1 MSNTVDVSIVADVTM
16 IPVRNL
22 TDYPV
27 AYHVPSLGDLRREI
41 PPRGVIRVT
50 AGELRQLN
58 YELGGS
64 ILLRDFLNVGN
75 SNLAQEF
82 GVSADTIEYNWT
94 MADIDKALT
103 TDPIEVLMDA
113 MDFAPEGIKETIAKR
128 AVELEISDTNRR
140 KVITEGSDY
149 DIDTMIKNK
158 ESIEADEEP
167 KEEKKT
173 TTRRRTSSTGT
184 KTRRAATKKTESTTA
199 E

>member
-1 MSNTVDVSIVADVTM
+1 MSNTVDVSVVADDAMV
-16 IPVRNL
+16 PVRNL

-41 PPRGVIRVT
+41 PPRGVIRVI
-50 AGELRQLN
+50 AGD
-58 YELGGS
+58 Y
-64 ILLRDFLNVGN
+64 LNVGN

-82 GVSADTIEYNWT
+82 GVSSDTIEYNWT
-94 MADIDKALT
+94 LADIDKALT

-140 KVITEGSDY
+140 KVITDGSNY

-158 ESIEADEEP
+158 ESIEADEEQ

-173 TTRRRTSSTGT
+173 TTRRRSSSTGT
-184 KTRRAATKKTESTTA
+184 KTRRAATAKKTETA

>member
-1 MSNTVDVSIVADVTM
+1 MSNTVDVSIVADDAMV
-16 IPVRNL
+16 PVRNL

-64 ILLRDFLNVGN
+64 VLLRDYLNVGN

-82 GVSADTIEYNWT
+82 GVSSDTIEYNWT
-94 MADIDKALT
+94 LADIDKALT

-140 KVITEGSDY
+140 KVITDGSNY
-149 DIDTMIKNK
+149 
-158 ESIEADEEP
+158 
-167 KEEKKT
+167 EKSLSRLTRGKRK
-173 TTRRRTSSTGT
+173 RRRQRLAVAALLPGPRLVVRPLPKRLKLLSSYDWRG
-184 KTRRAATKKTESTTA
+184 RV
-199 E
+199 